1 MGSLNNAGNQREK
14 VLERLRSK
22 GRLSTI
28 EARNELYVMSIA
40 ARIFE
45 LKERGHNIV
54 TNKVRIG
61 NKKIAEYVLLAG
73 NENAWKN

>member
-73 NENAWKN
+73 NENA